1 MPVTSTNCVYDS
13 DNATAG
19 CEKLNNGDAVIVYM
33 NVLFVMLK
41 NSWGKYALITCE
53 TIMYVFK
60 HVMQTMKPIQAI
72 LVHKCQLGTKYK

>member
-1 MPVTSTNCVYDS
+1 MAMQWLY
-13 DNATAG
+13 
-19 CEKLNNGDAVIVYM
+19 IM

-53 TIMYVFK
+53 TLMYVFK

-72 LVHKCQLGTKYK
+72 LVHKSQLGTKYK